1 MTVAIFLLVLFA
13 TMTVG
18 VPIAF
23 ALMLTALALM
33 VHLDFF
39 DAQLLAQNV
48 QAGFDSFPLLAV
60 PFFILAGKIKSCR
73 INCA

>member
-1 MTVAIFLLVLFA
+1 MTIALFLFVLFA

-33 VHLDFF
+33 
-39 DAQLLAQNV
+39 AA
-48 QAGFDSFPLLAV
+48 
-60 PFFILAGKIKSCR
+60 
-73 INCA
+73 